1 MTTQTVDR
9 AIGEYV
15 GRCVEYLRDLGEHD
29 RTSILEDIRQILS
42 EVTAE
47 LEGAPDDLLGPPDR
61 FVAELRTAAGL
72 DEPATRPP
80 KKRSARL
87 SSSLRS
93 ATAVL
98 SAVRA
103 SIQWRPAWNW
113 LRDFARETQPGWW
126 VVRGLLITTLLVPSM
141 RFQTVSMLGAAIAVG
156 SVVGSVY
163 LGRRTFGG
171 RRVAGLTMT
180 VLAIGGLVSF
190 VEGSGNSYVDP
201 YHVDTP
207 TTTIFYGDLNDE
219 AAYDGFDDSL
229 GVRFGSTVT
238 EDFSVLGPLGAEEV
252 LQELLSLDIP
262 ASEI

>member
-72 DEPATRPP
+72 DGPARKPP

-98 SAVRA
+98 SAVRG

-113 LRDFARETQPGWW
+113 LRDFAREAQPGWW
-126 VVRGLLITTLLVPSM
+126 VVRGLLITTLLV
-141 RFQTVSMLGAAIAVG
+141 
-156 SVVGSVY
+156 
-163 LGRRTFGG
+163 
-171 RRVAGLTMT
+171 
-180 VLAIGGLVSF
+180 LAIGGLVSF
-190 VEGSGNSYVDP
+190 VGGSGNSYVDP
-201 YHVDTP
+201 YYVDTP
-207 TTTIFYGDLNDE
+207 PTTTFYGDLIDE
-219 AAYDGFDDSL
+219 AAIDGFDDSL

-262 ASEI
+262 ASEIWVDFGAGPNTFTSETQLRAAVMAFWPDTD